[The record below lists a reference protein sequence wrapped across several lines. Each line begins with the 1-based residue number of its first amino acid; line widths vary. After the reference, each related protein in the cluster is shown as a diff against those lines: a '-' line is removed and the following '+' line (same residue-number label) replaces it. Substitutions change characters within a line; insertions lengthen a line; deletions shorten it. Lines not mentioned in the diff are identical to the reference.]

1 MVYEPHDAPKVTW
14 NAAFIAIDSP
24 PTRISSIE
32 QLCDVQPDLSLDSAY
47 WTALK
52 LNSNGSFQWGR
63 VPYISAHLPL
73 PLELL
78 DNTTSLD
85 RCYAIS
91 NSAMKLKSMDC
102 SVRLPVVASYIG
114 EVYQSLSIFTWL
126 R

>member
-1 MVYEPHDAPKVTW
+1 MVYDALNTPKVTW
-14 NAAFIAIDSP
+14 NAVVIANDSALA
-24 PTRISSIE
+24 RISSIE
-32 QLCDVQPDLSLDSAY
+32 QLCDVQPELSLDSAY

-63 VPYISAHLPL
+63 VPYISAQV

-91 NSAMKLKSMDC
+91 NSAMKLKSMNC

>member
-1 MVYEPHDAPKVTW
+1 MEYETIDAPKVTW
-14 NAAFIAIDSP
+14 NAAVIANDSP
-24 PTRISSIE
+24 PARISSIE
-32 QLCDVQPDLSLDSAY
+32 QLCDVQPELSLDSAY

-63 VPYISAHLPL
+63 VPYISAQVPL
-73 PLELL
+73 EFELL

-91 NSAMKLKSMDC
+91 NSAMKLKSMNC
-102 SVRLPVVASYIG
+102 SVRLPVVAYYG

>member
-1 MVYEPHDAPKVTW
+1 MVYEALDIPKVTW
-14 NAAFIAIDSP
+14 NAAVIAIDSP
-24 PTRISSIE
+24 PARISSIE
-32 QLCDVQPDLSLDSAY
+32 QLCDVQPELSLDSAY

-73 PLELL
+73 LLELL

-91 NSAMKLKSMDC
+91 NSAMKLKSMNC

>member
-14 NAAFIAIDSP
+14 NAAVIDSP
-24 PTRISSIE
+24 LARISSIE
-32 QLCDVQPDLSLDSAY
+32 QLCDVQTELSLDSAY

-52 LNSNGSFQWGR
+52 RNSNGSFQWGR
-63 VPYISAHLPL
+63 VPYISDQV

-102 SVRLPVVASYIG
+102 SVRLPFVASYIG

>member
-1 MVYEPHDAPKVTW
+1 MGYEVLDTPKVTW
-14 NAAFIAIDSP
+14 NVAVIANDSALA
-24 PTRISSIE
+24 RISCIE
-32 QLCDVQPDLSLDSAY
+32 QLCDVQPDLSLDYAY

-52 LNSNGSFQWGR
+52 RNSNGSFQWGR
-63 VPYISAHLPL
+63 VPYISAQV

-102 SVRLPVVASYIG
+102 SVRLPFVSFYIG

>member
-1 MVYEPHDAPKVTW
+1 MVYEALDTPKVTW
-14 NAAFIAIDSP
+14 NAAVIAIDSALA
-24 PTRISSIE
+24 RISSIE
-32 QLCDVQPDLSLDSAY
+32 QLCDVQPELSLDSAY

-63 VPYISAHLPL
+63 VPYISAQV

>member
-1 MVYEPHDAPKVTW
+1 MEYETLDARKVTW
-14 NAAFIAIDSP
+14 NAAVIANDSP
-24 PTRISSIE
+24 PARISSIE
-32 QLCDVQPDLSLDSAY
+32 QLCDVQPQLRLDSAY

-52 LNSNGSFQWGR
+52 RNSNGSFQWGR

>member
-24 PTRISSIE
+24 LARISSIE
-32 QLCDVQPDLSLDSAY
+32 QLWDVQPELSLDSAY

-73 PLELL
+73 PCEITIFHLIVGRLNWFVVL
-78 DNTTSLD
+78 Q
-85 RCYAIS
+85 RQS
-91 NSAMKLKSMDC
+91 NKRS
-102 SVRLPVVASYIG
+102 
-114 EVYQSLSIFTWL
+114 QIF
-126 R
+126 